1 MRNPGPS
8 IQVKEAIAALKA
20 IGFKRKDFRVER
32 TRVHTRAYFLI
43 RPVQVLPLVDEMA
56 TAGFRVNEIVM
67 DGKVVNVT
75 ARWLNGRP
83 GYVSVDAI
91 ERSGPAA
98 QAPGQEGAGTPAT
111 ASAST
116 GSRRTTTAVPTT
128 A

>member
-75 ARWLNGRP
+75 ARWLSGAP
-83 GYVSVDAI
+83 GYIAVDDYDRAT
-91 ERSGPAA
+91 GP
-98 QAPGQEGAGTPAT
+98 EGAAG
-111 ASAST
+111 
-116 GSRRTTTAVPTT
+116 
-128 A
+128 